1 LHTYS
6 DEFVAGEFSEK
17 DESDGFVEDGVLYGE
32 IGYNERINEQS
43 KVLLNSIEQILLEDE
58 SASGLVQLDQK

>member
-1 LHTYS
+1 MHTYS

-32 IGYNERINEQS
+32 IG
-43 KVLLNSIEQILLEDE
+43 
-58 SASGLVQLDQK
+58 